1 MAIRTPQ
8 FTVKDLP
15 DLPDD
20 GKRYELFD
28 GELIVSPAPI
38 PKHQLISS
46 LCQGFFQG
54 AQAAGWGLVLAA
66 PIEVNFSDLRVV
78 QPDLIFIA
86 RERLHI
92 IGAKQIEG
100 APDLVVEILSPGSR
114 KADLGWKLTLYAQ
127 GGVRFYWVLDPVART
142 VRVYRLE
149 SGAYVHEPIL
159 RPGQTLAC
167 PLFPGI
173 TTDVARLFPQ

>member
-1 MAIRTPQ
+1 MAMKAPL
-8 FTVKDLP
+8 FTAEDLAH
-15 DLPDD
+15 LPDD

-38 PKHQLISS
+38 PLHQGVSWECGNFL
-46 LCQGFFQG
+46 
-54 AQAAGWGLVLAA
+54 AQAVNAGWGRAFAA
-66 PIEVNFSDLRVV
+66 PIEVHFSGHRVV
-78 QPDLIFIA
+78 QPDLLFIR

-92 IGAKQIEG
+92 IGKKHIEG

-127 GGVRFYWVLDPVART
+127 GGVPFYWVLDPIART

-149 SGAYVHEPIL
+149 AGAYVAEPIL
-159 RPGQTLAC
+159 RPGQTLTC

-173 TTDVARLFPQ
+173 STPVSRLFP

>member
-1 MAIRTPQ
+1 MAMKMPL
-8 FTVKDLP
+8 FTAEDLEH
-15 DLPDD
+15 LPDD

-38 PKHQLISS
+38 LKHQLTSS
-46 LCQGFFQG
+46 QCHIFLAG
-54 AQAAGWGLVLAA
+54 AQLAGWGVVLAA
-66 PIEVNFSDLRVV
+66 PTEVRFNQHRVV
-78 QPDLIFIA
+78 QPDLLFIA
-86 RERLHI
+86 RDRLQI
-92 IGAKQIEG
+92 IGEKAIQG

-127 GGVRFYWVLDPVART
+127 GGVPFYWVLDPVART

-149 SGAYVHEPIL
+149 QGAYIAEPLL
-159 RPGQTLAC
+159 RAGHTLAC

-173 TTDVARLFPQ
+173 TTDVARLFP

>member
-1 MAIRTPQ
+1 MAMKAPL
-8 FTVKDLP
+8 FTAKDLAH
-15 DLPDD
+15 LPDD

-38 PKHQLISS
+38 PKHQLTSS
-46 LCQGFFQG
+46 RCHGFLLK
-54 AQAAGWGLVLAA
+54 AEYAGWGVVIAA
-66 PIEVNFSDLRVV
+66 PIEVHFTNLRVA
-78 QPDLIFIA
+78 QPDLLFIVPD
-86 RERLHI
+86 RLHI
-92 IGAKQIEG
+92 IGEKAIRG

-127 GGVRFYWVLDPVART
+127 GGVPFYWVLDPVART

-149 SGAYVHEPIL
+149 AGAYVAEPIL
-159 RPGQTLAC
+159 RPGQTLTC

-173 TTDVARLFPQ
+173 ATDVARLFP